1 MVAAGD
7 IIEVEVVSVA
17 VFGLFCRYG
26 EQEVL
31 VLIPEISWIAS
42 YNSCEQFASPGDRFR
57 VKVLRVDAES
67 GQVSGS
73 IIALH
78 PNPWQSDQLALG
90 TEYRARVVRPVAN
103 ADRCGGAPGY
113 LLELLPGAYVMMCGG
128 PHLECGQVRS
138 VKIIASDAFKRSVQ
152 VALA

>member
-31 VLIPEISWIAS
+31 VRIPEISWIAS

-57 VKVLRVDAES
+57 VMVIYINAVS

-73 IIALH
+73 IKAIC
-78 PNPWQSDQLALG
+78 PDPWPSDKLAVG
-90 TEYRARVVRPVAN
+90 TEYRARVVRPVAS

-113 LLELLPGAYVMMCGG
+113 LLELFPAAYVMMCGG
-128 PHLECGQVRS
+128 PHLESGQVRS
-138 VKIIASDAFKRSVQ
+138 VRIIASNSFKRSVQ